1 MFPGTFAVQSHRGS
15 VNVSLKS
22 NTPIA
27 AAAAGAVCVCKR
39 AEEKEREGCKLGG
52 RYFDGHILCEKR
64 RRGRE
69 VVTCASVR
77 RGQWKEGPH
86 LRRLET
92 ESGQQIKAA
101 RHRPTFQNARR
112 WSERVLAA
120 GDRGGQIR
128 GALISCN
135 LPSLAAHCPS
145 AISSVA
151 SSKLRGGTLCR
162 RCPPSPPSSSVMPS
176 HSCRSIEHRGRRNSR
191 EEEEEGI
198 KG

>member
-1 MFPGTFAVQSHRGS
+1 MCASERRRG
-15 VNVSLKS
+15 
-22 NTPIA
+22 
-27 AAAAGAVCVCKR
+27 
-39 AEEKEREGCKLGG
+39 EREGCKLGG

-69 VVTCASVR
+69 VVTCAR
-77 RGQWKEGPH
+77 RGQWKKEGPH

-92 ESGQQIKAA
+92 ESGQKIKAA
-101 RHRPTFQNARR
+101 RHRPTFQNAREG
-112 WSERVLAA
+112 ERVLAA

-162 RCPPSPPSSSVMPS
+162 RCPPSSSVMPS